1 MIYLLDMVDFPWFP
15 SCVLNGP
22 AEQRDGASDQHADAN
37 DHENDLSQAFRQFGQ
52 TKGGNDE
59 ERYKRI
65 WWCQLCS
72 VWFFNMF
79 WIYLKTSFW
88 VALAISR
95 RVYT

>member
-72 VWFFNMF
+72 VWFF
-79 WIYLKTSFW
+79 
-88 VALAISR
+88 
-95 RVYT
+95 